1 MWDTVADRLFKIR
14 NCQNIDGVERQLAL
28 FAPPIDPAALIRAT
42 SMGLSTPFWSVRTS
56 VPLNA
61 VMLKFA
67 VCAAGTNVPSDWALR
82 TAVPLVGGFPS
93 NENCDQ
99 AG

>member
-1 MWDTVADRLFKIR
+1 M
-14 NCQNIDGVERQLAL
+14 
-28 FAPPIDPAALIRAT
+28 LIIE
-42 SMGLSTPFWSVRTS
+42 PFCSVRTS

-67 VCAAGTNVPSDWALR
+67 VCAVGTKVPSDWALR

-93 NENCDQ
+93 NENCTLSEPSSVKWKVLS
-99 AG
+99 GFSSMRRPPIPPMIMVSPNSVCTGPS